1 MFIYD
6 VYITYGFQFSH
17 ESAITR
23 QLRFHCIIGN
33 LCMKPRLC
41 ICEAATRPLM
51 EAAWRVVGACVRAAA
66 LSMAAAHSLFVPRW
80 ADAAH
85 TLPALEL
92 DPATQTKA
100 IFPPKWSPLP
110 HTSYFVV
117 MCFVSPSQT
126 GRSVR
131 VSVPP
136 NNNEGASTS
145 ALKCLLLGVFVN
157 A

>member
-33 LCMKPRLC
+33 LCMKPWLC

-51 EAAWRVVGACVRAAA
+51 RAAWRVVGACVRAAA
-66 LSMAAAHSLFVPRW
+66 QHGDGPLAVCTAV
-80 ADAAH
+80 DAAH
-85 TLPALEL
+85 MLPALEL

-100 IFPPKWSPLP
+100 IFPPKWPP

-117 MCFVSPSQT
+117 MCWCHPHKRT
-126 GRSVR
+126 AASVCL
-131 VSVPP
+131 SP
-136 NNNEGASTS
+136 NNNEGTSTS
-145 ALKCLLLGVFVN
+145 ALKCLLLGLFVN
-157 A
+157 V

>member
-51 EAAWRVVGACVRAAA
+51 RAAWRVVGACVRAAA
-66 LSMAAAHSLFVPRW
+66 LSMAAAHSLFALRRT
-80 ADAAH
+80 DAAH
-85 TLPALEL
+85 MLPALEL
-92 DPATQTKA
+92 DTATQTKA
-100 IFPPKWSPLP
+100 IFPPKWPP
-110 HTSYFVV
+110 HTSYLVV
-117 MCFVSPSQT
+117 MCSCHPHKRT
-126 GRSVR
+126 AASVCL
-131 VSVPP
+131 SS
-136 NNNEGASTS
+136 NNNEGTSTS
-145 ALKCLLLGVFVN
+145 ALKCLLLGLFVN